1 MKNYSKAQK
10 YFKKSLSLYQ
20 SLLGTDHID
29 MVPIY
34 NNIGSFYHSIGNY
47 PKALEYQ
54 EKILKIELK
63 H

>member
-1 MKNYSKAQK
+1 
-10 YFKKSLSLYQ
+10 
-20 SLLGTDHID
+20 